1 MQLNKLIELVQSLG
15 PAYVTTRLP
24 SGYIHLRLL
33 TPESKS
39 VKLDLSTTLA
49 NSLNL
54 VKDGDPLLSAV
65 NQANMYT
72 IPASYSTIPDF
83 ANLLLCGNDVI
94 YCDISDTYIILHQG
108 FFSWYVDATGKCH
121 SCWSYYNDRKS
132 NK

>member
-15 PAYVTTRLP
+15 PAYATTRLP
-24 SGYIHLRLL
+24 SGHVHLRLL

-39 VKLDLSTTLA
+39 VKLNISKTLA

-54 VKDGDPLLSAV
+54 VKDGDPLLSAI

-72 IPASYSTIPDF
+72 ISSSYQTIPDF
-83 ANLLLCGNDVI
+83 ATLLLDGCDII
-94 YCDISDTYIILHQG
+94 YCDISNTYVVLFQG
-108 FFSWYVDATGKCH
+108 FFAWYVGTNGECY
-121 SCWSYYNDRKS
+121 SCWSYYNERKN